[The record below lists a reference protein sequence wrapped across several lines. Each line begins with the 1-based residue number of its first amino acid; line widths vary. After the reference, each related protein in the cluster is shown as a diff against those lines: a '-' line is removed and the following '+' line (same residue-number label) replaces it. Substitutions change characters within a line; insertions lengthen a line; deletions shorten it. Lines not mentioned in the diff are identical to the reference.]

1 MIRNLKLIKYG
12 YQFKLNMVFTVF
24 FMLLGIVILS
34 FNDIYKGPSIYLVF
48 YCGFLFMIQL
58 SNTLM
63 TSDMVKSS
71 PKYRQFCLG
80 TPRVINIT
88 GFFVTVSVLIV
99 IRLIQKGNIDEFK
112 KYIGNELAALG
123 FMYFICLLYI
133 AFVYKFFIISIIL
146 FCISFTFSN
155 VTVSFVFITYNFT
168 FAQGVGIALLCM
180 AAGMVLSEIIGR
192 LIYKIPPSKFAQSA
206 SLRKYI

>member
-12 YQFKLNMVFTVF
+12 YQFKLNMVFAVF
-24 FMLLGIVILS
+24 FMLLGIAILS
-34 FNDIYKGPSIYLVF
+34 FTDFYKSPSIYLIS
-48 YCGFLFMIQL
+48 YCSFLFMIQL

-63 TSDMVKSS
+63 ASGMVKSS
-71 PKYRQFCLG
+71 PRYRQFCLG
-80 TPRVINIT
+80 IPRVINIT
-88 GFFVTVSVLIV
+88 GFFVTVSVLMV

-168 FAQGVGIALLCM
+168 FAQGAGIALLCM